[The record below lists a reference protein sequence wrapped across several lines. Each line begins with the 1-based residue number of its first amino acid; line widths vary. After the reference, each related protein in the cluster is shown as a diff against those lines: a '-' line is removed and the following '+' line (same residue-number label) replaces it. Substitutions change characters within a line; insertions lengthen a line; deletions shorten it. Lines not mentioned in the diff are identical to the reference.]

1 MINNIIVKYTKDST
15 SRFVHSLFLQIPFIW
30 KQSWTVVEFKAK
42 WSLVTIYPC
51 LYKRD
56 ASLALRS
63 SHENPEI
70 KQLYQDFYGKPL
82 SDLAEK
88 MLHTIYTDRSDDLR
102 RGETKIE
109 KFKCKVCGY
118 IHEGE
123 LTSDFVCPICKQPA
137 SAFEKI

>member
-1 MINNIIVKYTKDST
+1 MS
-15 SRFVHSLFLQIPFIW
+15 
-30 KQSWTVVEFKAK
+30 E
-42 WSLVTIYPC
+42 
-51 LYKRD
+51 
-56 ASLALRS
+56 
-63 SHENPEI
+63 
-70 KQLYQDFYGKPL
+70 
-82 SDLAEK
+82 LAEK

-102 RGETKIE
+102 RGETKME